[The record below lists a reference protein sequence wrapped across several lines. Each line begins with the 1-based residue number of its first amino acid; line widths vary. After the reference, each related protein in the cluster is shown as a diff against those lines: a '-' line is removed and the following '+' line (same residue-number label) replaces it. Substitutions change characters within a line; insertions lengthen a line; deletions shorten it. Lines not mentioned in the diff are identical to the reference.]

1 MAIWKRIR
9 KYKEMDISEAV
20 EERKKETE
28 RGDFAAMLLSA
39 LLTLW
44 LPVVLVLLAFGA
56 LIWILIPG

>member
-28 RGDFAAMLLSA
+28 RGDFAAMLISA
-39 LLTLW
+39 LFTLW
-44 LPVVLVLLAFGA
+44 LPVVLILLAFGG
-56 LIWILIPG
+56 LIWLLIPG